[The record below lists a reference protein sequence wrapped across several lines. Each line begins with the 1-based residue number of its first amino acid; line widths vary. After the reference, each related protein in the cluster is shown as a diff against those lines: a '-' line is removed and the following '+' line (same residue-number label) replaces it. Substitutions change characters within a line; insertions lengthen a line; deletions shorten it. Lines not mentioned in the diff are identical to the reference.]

1 MEIQFQTHR
10 RKISGRSRTDGV
22 ETKEKQNF
30 KAPSDGVKNI
40 ANMWILS
47 CRLISDTQLEVSVKN
62 MRTIF
67 LLATMVK
74 DQSRIN
80 EEQTRFFTR
89 CSQHHFLETARGE
102 DESAHSQI
110 IAIPAT
116 SN

>member
-1 MEIQFQTHR
+1 MSLDEARIFCVLQRSPQ
-10 RKISGRSRTDGV
+10 RKV
-22 ETKEKQNF
+22 
-30 KAPSDGVKNI
+30 
-40 ANMWILS
+40 
-47 CRLISDTQLEVSVKN
+47 ISDTQLQEVSVKE
-62 MRTIF
+62 MRKIF

-80 EEQTRFFTR
+80 EEQTRFFIR